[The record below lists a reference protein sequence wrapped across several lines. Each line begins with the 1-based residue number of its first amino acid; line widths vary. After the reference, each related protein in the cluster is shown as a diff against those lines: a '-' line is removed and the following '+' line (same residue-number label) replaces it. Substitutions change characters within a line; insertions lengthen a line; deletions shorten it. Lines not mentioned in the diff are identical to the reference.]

1 VPCFEAAILDARHQQ
16 VWNQKNYCRLMK
28 PGQETTEE
36 ESDEEESEW
45 KTSVDLGLALM
56 DGSYGDTLGKIGR
69 HETSLMNAFA
79 KTLQTLL
86 LLQRDRADD
95 AAKLKVIELPRAA
108 SRNELASASGSA
120 TSLMTTRS
128 GRK

>member
-1 VPCFEAAILDARHQQ
+1 DARHQQ

-28 PGQETTEE
+28 PGQETTEAESHEE
-36 ESDEEESEW
+36 ESDW

-79 KTLQTLL
+79 KTLQALL
-86 LLQRDRADD
+86 VLQRDRADD
-95 AAKLKVIELPRAA
+95 TAKLKVIELPRAA
-108 SRNELASASGSA
+108 SRNELAPASGSA
-120 TSLMTTRS
+120 TSLVTTRS